1 MEVGKKE
8 GGFQGVGNIG
18 FAGLTVLAVMTLI
31 SVGIRLLNGVSR
43 LFGQVGD
50 YPVYKS
56 LNRF

>member
-1 MEVGKKE
+1 MEVGKEE
-8 GGFQGVGNIG
+8 GGFQRVGDVG
-18 FAGLTVLAVMTLI
+18 FARLTVLAVMTLI
-31 SVGIRLLNGVSR
+31 GIGVGTPNGVSR